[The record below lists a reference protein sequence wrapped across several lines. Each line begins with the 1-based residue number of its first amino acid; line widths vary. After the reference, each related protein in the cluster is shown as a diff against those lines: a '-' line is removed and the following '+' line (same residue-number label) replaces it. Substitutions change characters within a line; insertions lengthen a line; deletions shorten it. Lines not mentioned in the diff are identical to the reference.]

1 MRLTLDKYF
10 ERKSQK
16 VNLNSKQMA
25 KLEDYGLAN
34 ISDRIKRDNIG
45 YNVEELFMI
54 LPDYIWVEDE
64 HYALKTWTSA
74 FGVLHVG
81 YVTPRPNGDYKNDYL
96 MSFGLDDVSLDGE
109 TPGYLVDALYEL
121 LMMVNEYHPSTL
133 DDVKTIIAN
142 LK

>member
-16 VNLNSKQMA
+16 LSLSPKQMNT
-25 KLEDYGLAN
+25 LESFGLVN
-34 ISDRIKRDNIG
+34 MNDRYKRDSLG
-45 YNVEELFMI
+45 YTVEELFMI
-54 LPDYIWVEDE
+54 LPDYIWVDDE

-81 YVTPRPNGDYKNDYL
+81 YVTPRPNGDYKHDYL
-96 MSFGLDDVSLDGE
+96 MSFGLDDVSLDGV

-133 DDVKTIIAN
+133 DDVKTIIVN
-142 LK
+142 L

>member
-16 VNLNSKQMA
+16 LSLDSKQMT
-25 KLEDYGLAN
+25 KLEDYGLVNAT
-34 ISDRIKRDNIG
+34 DRFKRDTYG
-45 YNVEELFMI
+45 YTVEELFMI
-54 LPDYIWVEDE
+54 LPDYIWVEDK

-81 YVTPRPNGDYKNDYL
+81 YVTPRPNDVYKRDYL
-96 MSFGLDDVSLDGE
+96 MGFGLDDVSLDGE

-133 DDVKTIIAN
+133 VDVKTIIAN